1 MAAWLWRRHPEDS
14 NLRRAIKRIA
24 DPATRNQVEALVKDA
39 YRALLL
45 MMVAKSPVMLLLFAV
60 LLLPGLI
67 VLRLPISGKA
77 VKSIEPRAGD
87 FIQLEAEAA

>member
-1 MAAWLWRRHPEDS
+1 
-14 NLRRAIKRIA
+14 
-24 DPATRNQVEALVKDA
+24 
-39 YRALLL
+39 
-45 MMVAKSPVMLLLFAV
+45 MMVAKSPVILLLFAV

-67 VLRLPISGKA
+67 VLRYLPISGK